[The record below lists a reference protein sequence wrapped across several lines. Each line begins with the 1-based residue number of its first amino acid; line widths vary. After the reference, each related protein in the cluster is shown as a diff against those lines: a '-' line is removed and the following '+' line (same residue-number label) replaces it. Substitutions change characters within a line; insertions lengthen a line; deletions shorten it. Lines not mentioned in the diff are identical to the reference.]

1 MNRFNFNQSVGFPFE
16 TDILADMQTAYELF
30 KAFGWIVGN
39 FSIIQGCEAN
49 GNGISDGVVF
59 INGEPLPF
67 KGGVPTTNVIIVETK
82 QSLEFE
88 DGNSHEVKFIRHAQF
103 GSATTQYP
111 WADFKRGFETKNI
124 PKALAEKATQ
134 TALDSLIS
142 RIAILEAKPSNIPL
156 GLIAIWGRPLAEIP
170 AGWEEYVN
178 LRGRM
183 PVGLNPD
190 DPDFANLGSANGSKS
205 KTLSIGELPSHFFKY
220 MKAKAG
226 RGYRTA
232 SDDFP
237 FQQFEEANTNTI
249 GGDQPFSI
257 MNPYRIVHFIIYK
270 G

>member
-16 TDILADMQTAYELF
+16 TDILADMQSAYEIF

-39 FSIIQGCEAN
+39 FSIISGCEVSE
-49 GNGISDGVVF
+49 NGISDGVVF

-88 DGNSHEVKFIRHAQF
+88 DGNSHEVKFIRNAQF

-111 WADFKRGFETKNI
+111 WSDFKRGFETKNI
-124 PKALAEKATQ
+124 PEALAGKAPQ

-142 RIAILEAKPSNIPL
+142 RIETLEAKPSNIPI
-156 GLIAIWGRPLAEIP
+156 GLIALWGRPLSEIP

-190 DPDFANLGSANGSKS
+190 DPDFANLGSANGAKK
-205 KTLSIGELPSHFFKY
+205 KTLSIAELPSMAFEY
-220 MKAKAG
+220 LKAIKG
-226 RGYRTA
+226 RGYKTA
-232 SDDFP
+232 SDDNP
-237 FQQFEEANTNTI
+237 LGSVEKANTNSI
-249 GGDQPFSI
+249 GGGQDFSI
-257 MNPYRIVHFIIYK
+257 MNPYRIVHFIRYK

>member
-39 FSIIQGCEAN
+39 FSIIQGCEPSES
-49 GNGISDGVVF
+49 GISDGVVF

-103 GSATTQYP
+103 GSATAQYP

-124 PKALAEKATQ
+124 PQALAGKADQ
-134 TALDSLIS
+134 SDLSSLIT
-142 RIAILEAKPSNIPL
+142 RIETLEAKPSNIPI

-190 DPDFANLGSANGSKS
+190 DPDFANLGSANGNKK
-205 KTLSIGELPSHFFKY
+205 KTLSIAELPSHFFKY
-220 MKAKAG
+220 MKAKSI
-226 RGYRTA
+226 RGFRTA
-232 SDDFP
+232 SDDNAFSSW
-237 FQQFEEANTNTI
+237 EETDTNTI
-249 GGDQPFSI
+249 GGNQPFDI
-257 MNPYRIVHFIIYK
+257 MNPYRIVHFIRYK